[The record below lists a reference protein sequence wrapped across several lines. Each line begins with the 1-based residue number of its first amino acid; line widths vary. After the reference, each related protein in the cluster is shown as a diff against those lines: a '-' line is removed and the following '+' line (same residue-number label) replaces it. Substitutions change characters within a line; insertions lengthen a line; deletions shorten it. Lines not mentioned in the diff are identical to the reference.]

1 MQPIKLDPVSTEV
14 NEKITIDFNESWIR
28 LRSHSQWGKKI
39 ILMIIYARNSNV
51 KSKIGANVLKNLKR
65 KMSTVDIKYDST
77 KNYKITNYSE

>member
-1 MQPIKLDPVSTEV
+1 MKAGLDSVHIHSG
-14 NEKITIDFNESWIR
+14 EK
-28 LRSHSQWGKKI
+28 KK

>member
-1 MQPIKLDPVSTEV
+1 MKAGLDS
-14 NEKITIDFNESWIR
+14 
-28 LRSHSQWGKKI
+28 SHSQWGEKK

-51 KSKIGANVLKNLKR
+51 KSKIGAKLVLNLKR